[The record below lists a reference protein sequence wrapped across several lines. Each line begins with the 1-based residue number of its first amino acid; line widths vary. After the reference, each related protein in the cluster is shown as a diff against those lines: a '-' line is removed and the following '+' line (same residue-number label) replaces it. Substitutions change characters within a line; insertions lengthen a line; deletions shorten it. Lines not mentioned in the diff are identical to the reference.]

1 MNEGSHLKKIMSIAF
16 ICAILSVL
24 CCSDNAVD
32 SAIGEQFT
40 FEGIIVDQLGNTM
53 SGINLYLINPLEMNP
68 SKLITDSCYTT
79 KSGKNGA
86 YQFTGVHEGIYN
98 FFGSDSSGQK
108 MFITTVTIGMS
119 EAEVINGKKVVVH
132 DTERIK
138 EAGTIFIDIPKINQ
152 NSFLYIPGTVI
163 RIPIVTAGEYHI
175 KCPSSTVDLNMCKND
190 SVIILFNDIYIQE
203 GQSIDLTGYNYI
215 VPSPKIISGK
225 IAGVIGETYTFTA
238 GGVSLG
244 QNEPIQ
250 YRFDWGGVLSIWN
263 VSNQASY
270 AWIKPGTYPVRTQ
283 ARSVKDTTSV
293 SQWSDAV
300 EIVIQK

>member
-1 MNEGSHLKKIMSIAF
+1 MNKRPHIKKFLSIAF
-16 ICAILSVL
+16 LSAISSVL

-32 SAIGEQFT
+32 SSLGTPFIL
-40 FEGIIVDQLGNTM
+40 EGIIVDQLGNTM
-53 SGINLYLINPLEMNP
+53 SGINLYLINPLETNP
-68 SKLITDSCYTT
+68 SKLIADSCYTT

-86 YQFTGVHEGIYN
+86 YQFTGVYEGTYN

-108 MFITTVTIGMS
+108 MFLTSATIDMS
-119 EAEVINGKKVVVH
+119 KAEVINGEKVVVN

-163 RIPIVTAGEYHI
+163 RIPIVATGEYHI

-190 SVIILFNDIYIQE
+190 SVFILFNDISIQD

-225 IAGVIGETYTFTA
+225 IAGVIGETCTFTA

-244 QNEPIQ
+244 PNESVQ
-250 YRFDWGGVLSIWN
+250 YRFDWAGALSLWS
-263 VSNQASY
+263 VSNQASH
-270 AWIKPGTYPVRTQ
+270 AWTKPGTYPVRTQ
-283 ARSVKDTTSV
+283 ARSAKDTTSV